1 MNTNLW
7 TCENAKITQLNRV
20 LQNCWVTST
29 QVPPRTQ
36 KLTKFQIQTIQETT
50 MFYSIFCYDE
60 KERNRWTSL
69 IQTKIIEQMKKN
81 TVLHLEFYTV
91 RSLVVIKRRLRSSGR
106 SHIKTRSATI
116 SSDMT
121 WSATILSKDSFASQI
136 FLIFTQIRFLIHR
149 KKLSPP
155 CMAGLV
161 LDNCTFDNNYWK
173 CLLFTIF

>member
-1 MNTNLW
+1 
-7 TCENAKITQLNRV
+7 
-20 LQNCWVTST
+20 
-29 QVPPRTQ
+29 
-36 KLTKFQIQTIQETT
+36 
-50 MFYSIFCYDE
+50 
-60 KERNRWTSL
+60 
-69 IQTKIIEQMKKN
+69 MKKN

-155 CMAGLV
+155 CMAGLD
-161 LDNCTFDNNYWK
+161 LDNCTFCPKLKKGVRPYGHTRHIFIPGKTTVYQMLNFLRTTGTILRQPHHHIVAS
-173 CLLFTIF
+173 LL